1 MTIQLPYAG
10 IVLCIGPSNSGKST
24 LLKQWV
30 AERMISQD
38 EIVSSDTC
46 RLQVSGK
53 LFIQSTHED
62 IQKQAYLREEYAQI
76 SEQAFRLMET
86 LAEARLKL
94 GKLVIIDATNLTAMD
109 RERYRKLSRR
119 YHLPFYGLLF
129 NVSEDELLSRDERRE
144 HARGKRRIQTQV
156 RQLKNEMRKIEME
169 EFDALYTIKSGHEV
183 VLRTTSP
190 FTLPIGEGLD
200 VIGDIHGCMDEWIE
214 LLDKLGYQKGI
225 DELYRHPQGRKL
237 LSLGDVM
244 SRGPRSLDAMLFF
257 EAHIHAGLAYMIDS
271 NHGWKI
277 ARWLDGRK
285 VTLAHGDENVEE
297 EFIEYEKQHGK
308 EETRELKERMK
319 KLLLDAPSHY
329 IIEEQGVPLAVA
341 VHAGIHDS
349 FIGRHSERVADFCRY
364 GPVVGVQPNGKPK
377 RGDWTIEHTLPV
389 LVIWG
394 HDPRPVPVEIQRTI
408 NIDQGAVF
416 GGKLTAL
423 RLPSKEIVQVGAK
436 DYAKSPI
443 NPLDEWFEKR
453 LKPPAIQKWLDG
465 FTAKTERGAVRI
477 AGQQVKTALDHF
489 SHATLPLEQ
498 LVYLPPT
505 MSPPPVSELPDY
517 LEHPE
522 EAIAYYQKLGIS
534 DLIVEKKHMGSRAI
548 ILVFRS
554 QEAALKW
561 TGYADTVV
569 TTSRT
574 GRDFFDGNLKTKMH
588 ERIHD
593 AVTKA
598 GYFEEFETEWLL
610 LDAEILPWN
619 VKAGELIASE
629 YAHVAN
635 AAIIDRSS
643 LANALSEAATVDVD
657 DWRQEAEKGLR
668 DAEAFRNAYAPYIW
682 SVQNDDAIQIAVFH
696 VLAHQQELLTT
707 KPHSWHM
714 EQSQRLA
721 DASDLFLAT
730 EYRFISGEQGKQ
742 EAIQWWH
749 ELTETGGEGFV
760 VKPLDWNAV
769 STNGRPVQ
777 PAMKVRGREYLRLI
791 YGMNYLEP
799 EVLEHVKKRGLK
811 KKQQMAVDEYALG
824 LEGIQRLIHQ
834 ESVERIHECVLAV
847 MAIESDPADPRL

>member
-1 MTIQLPYAG
+1 MTIQLPNAG

-24 LLKQWV
+24 VLKQWV
-30 AERMISQD
+30 ANRIISQD
-38 EIVSSDTC
+38 EIISSDQC
-46 RLQVSGK
+46 RLQVSGT
-53 LFIQSTHED
+53 LFTPTTHAD
-62 IQKQAYLREEYAQI
+62 VQKQAYLREEYAQI
-76 SEQAFRLMET
+76 SEQAFHLMET

-94 GKLVIIDATNLTAMD
+94 GKLVIIDATNLAALD
-109 RERYRKLSRR
+109 RERYRKLANR

-129 NVSEDELLSRDERRE
+129 NVSESELLTRDAQRE
-144 HARGKRRIQTQV
+144 HARGKRRVQSQV
-156 RQLKNEMRKIEME
+156 RQLKSEMRKIERE
-169 EFDALYTIKSGHEV
+169 EFDALYIVESGREEV
-183 VLRTTSP
+183 TRTSSP
-190 FTLPIGEGLD
+190 FTLPLGDGLD
-200 VIGDIHGCMDEWIE
+200 VIGDIHGCMDEWLE
-214 LLDKLGYQKGI
+214 LLVKLGYQQGKDG
-225 DELYRHPQGRKL
+225 LYRHPEGRKI
-237 LSLGDVM
+237 LSLGDIM
-244 SRGPRSLDAMLFF
+244 SRGPKSLEAMLFF
-257 EAHIHAGLAYMIDS
+257 EAHIQAGLAYMIDS

-297 EFIEYEKQHGK
+297 EFMAYENQYGK
-308 EETRELKERMK
+308 EKTSVLKARMK
-319 KLLLDAPSHY
+319 KMLLDAPSHY
-329 IIEEQGVPLAVA
+329 VIEEEGIPLAVA
-341 VHAGIHDS
+341 VHAGIRDS
-349 FIGRHSERVADFCRY
+349 FIGRHSERIADFCRY
-364 GPVVGVQPNGKPK
+364 GPVVGVEQNGKPK
-377 RGDWTIEHTLPV
+377 RGDWTIDHLLPV
-389 LVIWG
+389 LVVWG

-423 RLPSKEIVQVGAK
+423 RLPSKEIVQVEAI
-436 DYAKSPI
+436 DYAKSAI
-443 NPLDEWFEKR
+443 NPLEEWFEKR
-453 LKPPAIQKWLDG
+453 LKPPAIQKWLGG
-465 FTAKTERGAVRI
+465 FTAKTERGAIRI

-505 MSPPPVSELPDY
+505 MSPPPVSTLPDY

-522 EAIAYYQKLGIS
+522 EAIAYYQDLGI
-534 DLIVEKKHMGSRAI
+534 DRLIVQKKHMGSRAV

-561 TGYADTVV
+561 TGYADTVI

-574 GRDFFDGNLKTKMH
+574 GRDFFDGDLKMKMH

-593 AVTKA
+593 AVVTA
-598 GYFEEFETEWLL
+598 GYFEELETEWIL
-610 LDAEILPWN
+610 LDSEILPWN

-635 AAIIDRSS
+635 AAILDRASI
-643 LANALSEAATVDVD
+643 ATTLSEAATVDVN
-657 DWRQEAEKGLR
+657 DWQQEAEKGLR

-696 VLAHQQELLTT
+696 VLAHQHELLTS

-721 DASDLFLAT
+721 DASELFVAT
-730 EYRFISGEQGKQ
+730 EFRLISGEQGKQ
-742 EAIQWWH
+742 DAIQWWH
-749 ELTETGGEGFV
+749 ELTDAGGEGFV
-760 VKPLDWNAV
+760 VKPLDWDASS
-769 STNGRPVQ
+769 STDRPVQ

-799 EVLEHVKKRGLK
+799 EVLAHVKKRGLK
-811 KKQQMAVDEYALG
+811 KKQQMALDEYALG
-824 LEGIQRLIHQ
+824 LEGIQRFIHQ